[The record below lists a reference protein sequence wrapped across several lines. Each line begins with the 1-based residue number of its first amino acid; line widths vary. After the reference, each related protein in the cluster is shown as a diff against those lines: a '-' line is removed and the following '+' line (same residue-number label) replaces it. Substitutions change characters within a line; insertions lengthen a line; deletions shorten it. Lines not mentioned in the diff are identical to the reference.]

1 MVFRRD
7 AKTVYTSPAAAVIA
21 EQHPRELYRLLRWY
35 YQNNGLYDELYQALY
50 AVGQERRSL
59 RPLRNPAN
67 RVVEFYAAK
76 LWPGQLHEAFDIT
89 AGQKEEIIPAIHQ
102 VWQWSN
108 WEAQKQVTARW
119 FASYGDLFLKVV
131 QSQDRDRVYFQA
143 LEPEYV
149 TDFDTDERGYLIYI
163 RIDVPRQ
170 RREGDEVKGY
180 THTEVW
186 DKATQT
192 YRVWEHTQPED
203 TELRRLG
210 RPVVEED
217 MKTFGIDFL
226 PFVHAKFRDVGEARG
241 VSAFT
246 HALDKIDEA
255 NRMATRLH
263 QMLFRHNDT
272 LWVLE
277 ANAVDGAGRPMPAPS
292 LPTDNKGEV
301 VLGNSR
307 IARLPGNAKLSSLV
321 PQLQYEAALLIL
333 DAMMDEL
340 QRDLPELAYY
350 ALREQTAIS
359 GRAVRLLLGDALDK
373 AEEARGNALAAL
385 KRANEMAL
393 TIGAHAKLKDFKAI
407 GTWENGDYDHT
418 IELPPIIPLTEA
430 EDLETLQ
437 IKREALEVPI
447 ETLWEEAGY
456 SEEDIA
462 TMKALREQGNSL
474 GERLLRNFE
483 TQFGGGA

>member
-1 MVFRRD
+1 MLFGRGT
-7 AKTVYTSPAAAVIA
+7 KTAYTSPAAAVIA
-21 EQHPRELYRLLRWY
+21 ERHPRELYRLLRY
-35 YQNNGLYDELYQALY
+35 YVENNGLYDEMYQALY
-50 AVGQERRSL
+50 RVSQEHESL

-89 AGQKEEIIPAIHQ
+89 ADKKEEIIPAIEQ

-108 WEAQKQVTARW
+108 WEAQKQVAARW

-131 QSQDRDRVYFQA
+131 QSQDRERVYFQA

-149 TDFDTDERGYLIYI
+149 TDFDTDERNYLTYI

-170 RREGDEVKGY
+170 RREGDETKGY

-192 YRVWEHTQPED
+192 YRVWEHTRPED
-203 TELRRLG
+203 TDLRQLG
-210 RPVVEED
+210 RPVVSEP
-217 MKTFGIDFL
+217 MSTYGIDFL

-263 QMLFRHNDT
+263 QMLFRHNNA

-277 ANAVDGAGRPMPAPS
+277 ANAVDAAGRPMPAPQ
-292 LPTDNKGEV
+292 LPTDSKGEV
-301 VLGNSR
+301 LLGDSR
-307 IARLPGNAKLSSLV
+307 IARLPGNAKLSSQV
-321 PQLQYEAALLIL
+321 PQLQYGEALQIL

-393 TIGAHAKLKDFKAI
+393 TIGAHAKLKDFTAI
-407 GTWENGDYDHT
+407 GTWENGDYEHT
-418 IELPPIIPLTEA
+418 IELPPIIPLSEM
-430 EDLETLQ
+430 EELETLEA
-437 IKREALEVPI
+437 KRTALDIPT

-456 SEEDIA
+456 SEDEIA
-462 TMKALREQGNSL
+462 TMKTLREQGNSL

-483 TQFGGGA
+483 TQFGGGG